1 MTATLRMF
9 NSSFFLVFSYEN
21 SILGDF
27 LERLYGNLKLA
38 S

>member
-1 MTATLRMF
+1 MTATLRLF
-9 NSSFFLVFSYEN
+9 NSTFFLIFSCEN

>member
-9 NSSFFLVFSYEN
+9 NLSFFLILSYEN

-27 LERLYGNLKLA
+27 LERLYGNLKLV

>member
-9 NSSFFLVFSYEN
+9 HVSFFWILSYEN

-27 LERLYGNLKLA
+27 LERLYGNLKLV